1 MLSIEQRIQQLLNPR
16 TLPPELNITGGT
28 GVAKFIQAINAS
40 GAIEKYQPAI
50 RKVTKTQL
58 TSELMKLQG
67 DPTLQHIIH
76 KVPCFVEYNENDFK
90 LMNKEFGP
98 LLMNDWDKLWNS
110 YDYDSLESALD
121 LFFGGPCDLKQML
134 NASIVDLLNKFS
146 NEPIGYV
153 TNDYTNRTR
162 IGIYLQTSL
171 EKTETY
177 NRVIDELLRPYLS
190 RKGYGLIT
198 VHSQALKED
207 GFPGGKAELNRYIN
221 SQVDMVLEQP
231 NTENGFVI
239 VSPGWAY
246 SGRSMTEGRLDVGLK
261 LRNGENSQDSDRPMS
276 FCAKTIDDKKKLCAL
291 QVSAS
296 FTEQTQDWTKEIGDC
311 VRDLYTEQKQQ
322 DPNSDPLGPWIRGAN
337 IFRRMAQTGAP
348 LLIND
353 KQIKNILTD
362 SERAFRDCVESIS
375 HTDVKFWNSNI
386 LDILAKLNISKG
398 KTKTK
403 KLIETIK
410 KRVTI
415 GSKTSKAK
423 PTAQTKTQQQ
433 EIRDLLIYIM
443 EALVGIIGIMKGVAA
458 EYKLFTVREL
468 VEHVALDPTFSQA
481 FEKNLGITPEEYLT
495 ILDTN
500 AIPESSLNHLLQG
513 YIEEIV

>member
-16 TLPPELNITGGT
+16 TLPPELNVTGGT

-76 KVPCFVEYNENDFK
+76 KVPVFVEYNENDFK
-90 LMNKEFGP
+90 LMNKEFSP
-98 LLMNDWDKLWNS
+98 LLMNDWDKQWNS
-110 YDYDSLESALD
+110 FDYDTLESALD
-121 LFFGGPCDLKQML
+121 LFHGGPCDLLQL
-134 NASIVDLLNKFS
+134 FNASIVDLLNKFS
-146 NEPIGYV
+146 KDPIGYIA
-153 TNDYTNRTR
+153 NEYTNRTR
-162 IGIYLQTSL
+162 FGEYLQTAIAD
-171 EKTETY
+171 KNTY
-177 NRVIDELLRPYLS
+177 NRYCDEFLIPYYAN
-190 RKGYGLIT
+190 KGMGLIK
-198 VHSQALKED
+198 VHADALND
-207 GFPGGKAELNRYIN
+207 YGFSGKSDLNRYIN
-221 SQVDMVLEQP
+221 SQVDMVLKQP
-231 NTENGFVI
+231 NTDNGFVI

-261 LRNGENSQDSDRPMS
+261 LRNGKNSQDGDRPMS
-276 FCAKTIDDKKKLCAL
+276 FCAMTIDGKKKLCAP

-348 LLIND
+348 LLITD

-375 HTDVKFWNSNI
+375 HTDVRFWNSSI

-410 KRVTI
+410 KRVII
-415 GSKTSKAK
+415 GSKTPKAK

-468 VEHVALDPTFSQA
+468 VEHVAINPTFSQA
-481 FEKNLGITPEEYLT
+481 FENNLGITPEEYLT

-513 YIEEIV
+513 YIEEIA